1 MAMIATTRES
11 KTLSSLRVHQVDPL
25 TDKRW
30 GALVDRHPASSVFHT
45 VEWLQALHRT
55 YGYQPTIITT
65 SSPGAQ
71 LQNGWPFCHVKSW
84 ATGRRLVSLPFSDYC
99 EPLMDDP
106 ADTHMCIRA
115 LERSLVAS
123 NLLYV
128 EFRALHDLGDVTSL
142 SMSSSPYISQ
152 KLDLALP
159 VDAIFRNF
167 HKDSTQRKI
176 RRAER
181 EGLTHQEGRS
191 ESLLETFYNL
201 LLPTRR
207 RHQVPPQPRR
217 WFENLIEC
225 FGEALTIRVAFQGPR
240 PTAAILTLRHK
251 DKLFYKYG
259 CSDERFHNLGGMHLL
274 FWIAIQQAKQ
284 DGMSVLDFGRSDIQS
299 TGLVTFK
306 ERWGCSRSTVNYWR
320 LTPSHNQKC
329 AYSTKT
335 DWKEMLAKRVVSH
348 LPDRILESLG
358 NALYRHVG

>member
-1 MAMIATTRES
+1 
-11 KTLSSLRVHQVDPL
+11 LDPF
-25 TDKRW
+25 TDPRW
-30 GALVDRHPASSVFHT
+30 SEFLERHSGSTVFHT
-45 VEWLQALHRT
+45 VEWLQALYKT
-55 YGYQPTIITT
+55 YGYEPTIFTT
-65 SSPGAQ
+65 SPLGMR
-71 LQNGWPFCHVKSW
+71 LENGWPFCQVNSW
-84 ATGRRLVSLPFSDYC
+84 ITGQRLVSLPFSDHC
-99 EPLMDDP
+99 DPLMDSV
-106 ADTHMCIRA
+106 ADLQACVNTLEHSLA
-115 LERSLVAS
+115 LRKLV
-123 NLLYV
+123 YV
-128 EFRALHDLGDVTSL
+128 EFRPLHDLEASTSFAL
-142 SMSSSPYISQ
+142 SSNSYVSQ
-152 KLDLALP
+152 QLDLTPSLDAL
-159 VDAIFRNF
+159 FGRF

-191 ESLLETFYNL
+191 DSLLETFYNL

-217 WFENLIEC
+217 WFENLVEC
-225 FGEALTIRVAFQGPR
+225 FGEALTIRVAYQGPR

-274 FWIAIQQAKQ
+274 FWRAIQQAKQ

-299 TGLVTFK
+299 TGLITFK
-306 ERWGCSRSTVNYWR
+306 ERWGCTRSIVNYWR
-320 LTPSHNQKC
+320 LTPLHNQKC

-335 DWKEMLAKRVVSH
+335 DWKELLAKRVVSH